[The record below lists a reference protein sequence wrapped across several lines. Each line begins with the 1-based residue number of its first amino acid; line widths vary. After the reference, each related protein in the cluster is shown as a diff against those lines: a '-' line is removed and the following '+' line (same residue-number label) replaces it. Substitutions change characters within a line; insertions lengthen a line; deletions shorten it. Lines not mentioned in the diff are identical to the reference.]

1 MEGMRPIL
9 KQPKV
14 DTETKRKEK
23 DEIYRLMKVAKLAMD
38 MPEEKKKRMTVMEWL
53 FIIVILW
60 LGGWFVYK
68 VLVAFE
74 RGELI

>member
-1 MEGMRPIL
+1 MRPIL
-9 KQPKV
+9 KRVKV
-14 DTETKRKEK
+14 DTETKKEEK
-23 DEIYRLMKVAKLAMD
+23 EEIYKLMKVAGLEMD
-38 MPEEKKKRMTVMEWL
+38 MPKKKERITVLEWI

-68 VLVAFE
+68 VLTAFE

>member
-1 MEGMRPIL
+1 MKPIL

-23 DEIYRLMKVAKLAMD
+23 DEIYRLMRVVGLGMD
-38 MPEEKKKRMTVMEWL
+38 MPRERRKRMTVMEWV
-53 FIIVILW
+53 FVIVILW

-68 VLVAFE
+68 VLMAFE

>member
-1 MEGMRPIL
+1 MRPIL
-9 KQPKV
+9 KQPRV

-23 DEIYRLMKVAKLAMD
+23 DEIYRLMKVVELNMD
-38 MPEEKKKRMTVMEWL
+38 IPEKKKRITVMEWL

-60 LGGWFVYK
+60 LGGWFIYK
-68 VLVAFE
+68 VLVASE